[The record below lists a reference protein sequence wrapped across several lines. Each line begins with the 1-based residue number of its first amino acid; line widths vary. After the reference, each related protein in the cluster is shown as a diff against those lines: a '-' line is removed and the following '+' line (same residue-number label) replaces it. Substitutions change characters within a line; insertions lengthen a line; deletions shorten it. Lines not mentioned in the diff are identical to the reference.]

1 MTLIVVFLVT
11 LLASV
16 LGAIC
21 GIGGGVVIKPVLD
34 ATGIVSVSTGSFLS
48 GCTVLCMTA
57 YSVTKNLRAK
67 TVPVRL
73 VLCVPIALGAAVG
86 GILGKILFQLILRQN
101 AAPSTVGR
109 VQSLCLLLLTF
120 GTLVYTLNKEKIKTQ
135 NHSGALF
142 CAAIGLL
149 LGVFSSFLGIGGGP
163 FNLVFLSFFFSMET
177 KEAAQT
183 SLFIILL
190 SQITSLGSTILT
202 GSVPV
207 FDPRMLIGMA
217 LLGILGGILG
227 RKVNSKISAKSVDR
241 LFSGMTLVIAGICV
255 YNLFK

>member
-1 MTLIVVFLVT
+1 MTLLLVFLVT
-11 LLASV
+11 LIASV

-34 ATGIVSVSTGSFLS
+34 ATGIVGVSTGSFLS

-73 VLCVPIALGAAVG
+73 KLCVPIAFGVAVG
-86 GILGKILFQLILRQN
+86 GIAGKSLFQFILRQSAVP
-101 AAPSTVGR
+101 AAVGR
-109 VQSLCLLLLTF
+109 VQTVCLFVLTF
-120 GTLVYTLNKEKIKTQ
+120 GTLLYTLNKEKIRTQ
-135 NHSGALF
+135 THSGAFF

-190 SQITSLGSTILT
+190 SQITSLCSSILT
-202 GSVPV
+202 GSVPT
-207 FDPRMLIGMA
+207 FDPRMLLGMA
-217 LLGILGGILG
+217 ALGILGGIIG
-227 RKVNSKISAKSVDR
+227 RKVNSKISAVTVDQ
-241 LFSGMTLVIAGICV
+241 LFSGMTLVIMGICV

>member
-11 LLASV
+11 LLASA

-34 ATGIVSVSTGSFLS
+34 ATGIVGVSTGSFLS

-57 YSVTKNLRAK
+57 YSVTKNLRTK

-73 VLCVPIALGAAVG
+73 KLCIPIALGAAAG
-86 GILGKILFQLILRQN
+86 GILGKSLFQLILRQS
-101 AAPSTVGR
+101 AEPATVGK
-109 VQSLCLLLLTF
+109 VQTLCLLLLTF
-120 GTLVYTLNKEKIKTQ
+120 GTLLYTLNKERIKTRS
-135 NHSGALF
+135 HSGAVF

-190 SQITSLGSTILT
+190 SQITSLCSTVLT
-202 GSVPV
+202 SSVPA
-207 FDPRMLIGMA
+207 FDGRMLLGMA
-217 LLGILGGILG
+217 FLGILGGILG
-227 RKVNSKISAKSVDR
+227 RRVNGRISAHTVDR
-241 LFSGMTLVIAGICV
+241 LFSGMTVVIMGICV
-255 YNLFK
+255 YNLVK

>member
-1 MTLIVVFLVT
+1 MTLILILLLT
-11 LLASV
+11 LAAST

-34 ATGIVSVSTGSFLS
+34 AAEIVSVSTGSFLS
-48 GCTVLCMTA
+48 GFTVLCMTA

-67 TVPVRL
+67 TVPVRFA
-73 VLCVPIALGAAVG
+73 LCLPIALGAAAG
-86 GILGKILFQLILRQN
+86 GILGKSLFQLILRN
-101 AAPSTVGR
+101 SAEPATVGR
-109 VQSLCLLLLTF
+109 VQTVCLLLLTF
-120 GTLVYTLNKEKIKTQ
+120 GTLVYALNKEKIKTQ
-135 NHSGALF
+135 THSHALF
-142 CAAIGLL
+142 CAGIGLL

-190 SQITSLGSTILT
+190 SQITSLSSTILT
-202 GSVPV
+202 KSVPP
-207 FDPRMLIGMA
+207 FDKWMLAGMA

-227 RKVNSKISAKSVDR
+227 RRINICISSKTVDR
-241 LFSGMTLVIAGICV
+241 LFSGMTLIIMGICV
-255 YNLFK
+255 YNLIK